1 MLPNASEKA
10 LSAQFTHPLM
20 KLIKCLI
27 KEVKMNTLAKVLV
40 VTLLILVGMIGL
52 PILIGLVGVL
62 WPVLLV
68 IGVIIFALIFVG
80 TLIGGNKK
88 EG

>member
-1 MLPNASEKA
+1 
-10 LSAQFTHPLM
+10 
-20 KLIKCLI
+20 
-27 KEVKMNTLAKVLV
+27 MNTLAKVLV